1 MNWLKENIDKNKR
14 IAMLLCTYLIMVVL
28 NFLTPLIAD
37 DIEYMYKTTDF
48 STILQDEYH
57 QYMTWTGRSVVHI
70 IARVFL
76 LMPKMVFNLV
86 NPLIYVLLTILI
98 YKITT
103 KDKTEFHAF
112 KYLMINVVIW
122 LFIPTFGQTILW
134 ETGAANYL
142 WEGIIITSVLF
153 IYHRYCYA
161 DRLLPLNQ

>member
-1 MNWLKENIDKNKR
+1 
-14 IAMLLCTYLIMVVL
+14 
-28 NFLTPLIAD
+28 
-37 DIEYMYKTTDF
+37 
-48 STILQDEYH
+48 
-57 QYMTWTGRSVVHI
+57 MTWTGRSVVHI

-76 LMPKMVFNLV
+76 LMPKTVFNLV
-86 NPLIYVLLTILI
+86 NPLIYVLLTVLI

-142 WEGIIITSVLF
+142 WGGIIITSVLF
-153 IYHRYCYA
+153 IYHRYCYENK
-161 DRLLPLNQ
+161 LLPFKSLGNAIIMVILGIVAGWCNENTSGGAVLIILGYIYITYCKKNHYSYGCSLA

>member
-1 MNWLKENIDKNKR
+1 
-14 IAMLLCTYLIMVVL
+14 MLLCTYSIMVVL

-37 DIEYMYKTTDF
+37 DIQYMDKTTSLF
-48 STILQDEYH
+48 TRLSDEYQ
-57 QYMTWTGRSVVHI
+57 QYMTWTGRTVVHI

-76 LMPKMVFNLV
+76 LMPKTVFNLV
-86 NPLIYVLLTILI
+86 NPLIYVLLTVLI

-134 ETGAANYL
+134 ETGAAKYL
-142 WEGIIITSVLF
+142 WGGIIITSVLF
-153 IYHRYCYA
+153 IYHRYCYENK
-161 DRLLPLNQ
+161 LLPFKSLG